1 MKISAYTLLTLSFFP
16 LQATVLSSLNPIGIQ
31 PDFCLVIAC
40 LIGFRTR
47 PVSGLIVGFGLGFLQ
62 DLFSAGP
69 FGLHTVTKA
78 GVGFLAGA
86 FARNLSNREPHAAFV
101 PVIACSI
108 LSSMVFL
115 LSSRMGMGLGEMLY
129 GFSFILLP
137 QAVLDGL
144 VAIVAGWVFVRW
156 LVEAPSP

>member
-1 MKISAYTLLTLSFFP
+1 MKISAYTLLTLSLFP
-16 LQATVLSSLNPIGIQ
+16 LQATVLSSLNPFGIQ

-40 LIGFRTR
+40 LIGFRSG

-101 PVIACSI
+101 PVLTCSI

-144 VAIVAGWVFVRW
+144 VAIVAHWVFVRG

>member
-1 MKISAYTLLTLSFFP
+1 MKISAYTLLILSIFSF
-16 LQATVLSSLNPIGIQ
+16 QATVLSSFNPFGIQ

-40 LIGFRTR
+40 LIGFRTGQV
-47 PVSGLIVGFGLGFLQ
+47 PGLIAGFGLGFLQ
-62 DLFSAGP
+62 DLFSADP
-69 FGLHTVTKA
+69 FGLHTFTKA
-78 GVGFLAGA
+78 AVGFLAGV
-86 FARNLSNREPHAAFV
+86 FARNLANREPHAAFV
-101 PVIACSI
+101 PVMACSV
-108 LSSMVFL
+108 LSAMVFL

-144 VAIVAGWVFVRW
+144 VAIVANWVFVRW